1 MKLKES
7 PSQTAGPYVHIG
19 LTPNWSGIEGVY
31 PTDLGRQMLSPA
43 TRGTRIAVEGR
54 VFDGGGAVV
63 KDALIEIWQA
73 DADGRYNSPG
83 EMLGA
88 ADPHFSGWGRCASD
102 METGQFRF
110 ETVKPGSAP
119 HPGGGMQAPHIS
131 FWIVARGINLGLNT
145 RMYFAEDEGL
155 LASDPV
161 LRKIEHRDRLS
172 TIVIPGRNGI
182 YTFDIRL
189 QGPNETIFFD
199 I

>member
-1 MKLKES
+1 MTFKES

-19 LTPNWSGIEGVY
+19 LTPNYSGIEGVY
-31 PTDLGRQMLSPA
+31 PTDLGKHMLSPA
-43 TRGTRIAVEGR
+43 TKGTRIAVEGR

-73 DADGRYNSPG
+73 DADGRCNSPG
-83 EMLGA
+83 ETRGA
-88 ADPHFSGWGRCASD
+88 ADPHFSGWGRCACD
-102 METGQFRF
+102 METGLFRF
-110 ETVKPGSAP
+110 ETIKPGEVP
-119 HPGGGMQAPHIS
+119 YPGGGMQAPHIS

-161 LRKIEHRDRLS
+161 LKKIERRDRLS
-172 TIVIPGRNGI
+172 TIVIPGRNCV
-182 YTFDIRL
+182 YSFDIWL

-199 I
+199 V

>member
-1 MKLKES
+1 MTLKES

-19 LTPNWSGIEGVY
+19 LTPNHSGIEGVY
-31 PTDLGRQMLSPA
+31 PADLGKQMLSPA
-43 TRGTRIAVEGR
+43 TKGTRIAVEGHI
-54 VFDGGGAVV
+54 FDGGGAVV

-73 DADGRYNSPG
+73 DADGHYHSPG
-83 EMLGA
+83 DTRGM

-110 ETVKPGSAP
+110 ETVKPGSVP
-119 HPGGGMQAPHIS
+119 YPGGGMQAPHIS

-145 RMYFAEDEGL
+145 RIYFAEDEEL

-172 TIVIPGRNGI
+172 TIVIPGRNGV